1 MLETTLNTLLIALI
15 AVVLPLYW
23 LSLLTGRLVYKIALY
38 GVIYPSLVVIVI
50 VAYLGIELVDLV
62 PVLPWEK

>member
-1 MLETTLNTLLIALI
+1 MLEMTLNTLLTALI

-38 GVIYPSLVVIVI
+38 GVIYPLVVMIGL